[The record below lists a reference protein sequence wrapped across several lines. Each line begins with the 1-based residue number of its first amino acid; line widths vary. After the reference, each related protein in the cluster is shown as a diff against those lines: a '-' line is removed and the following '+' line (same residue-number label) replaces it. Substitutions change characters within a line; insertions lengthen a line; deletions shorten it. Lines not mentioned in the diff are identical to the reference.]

1 MISQLIFIL
10 CFVSAI
16 ILFARNARQIYK
28 NIKIGRALNRNDKP
42 AERLKTMLLVA
53 FGQKKMF
60 KRIVPAVLHLFVYI
74 GFCIINIEMIEI
86 VIDGMFGTHRFL
98 SFLGGSYN
106 FLIAS
111 FEWLA
116 FGVLVSCIIF
126 FMRRNVVHLKRLNS
140 PELKNW
146 PKTDANLILIA
157 EILLMTAF
165 LLMNAADQ
173 NYSCMANH
181 ITSQQDLFQSVSIS
195 FPFYHP
201 ILHL

>member
-16 ILFARNARQIYK
+16 ILFAKNARQIYK

-60 KRIVPAVLHLFVYI
+60 KRVVPAILHLFVYI

-86 VIDGMFGTHRFL
+86 VIDGIFGTHRFL
-98 SFLGGSYN
+98 SFLGSFYN
-106 FLIAS
+106 LLIAS

-116 FGVLVSCIIF
+116 FGVLLGCIIF
-126 FMRRNVVHLKRLNS
+126 FIRRNVIHLKRLNS

-146 PKTDANLILIA
+146 PKTDANLILIT
-157 EILLMTAF
+157 EILLMMAF

-173 NYSCMANH
+173 KLQLYGESH
-181 ITSQQDLFQSVSIS
+181 YITAGS
-195 FPFYHP
+195 FPIRSFIVNGY
-201 ILHL
+201 

>member
-16 ILFARNARQIYK
+16 ILFAKNARQIYK

-60 KRIVPAVLHLFVYI
+60 KRVVPAILHLFVYI

-86 VIDGMFGTHRFL
+86 VIDGIFGTHRFL
-98 SFLGGSYN
+98 SFLGSFYN
-106 FLIAS
+106 LLIAS

-116 FGVLVSCIIF
+116 F
-126 FMRRNVVHLKRLNS
+126 
-140 PELKNW
+140 
-146 PKTDANLILIA
+146 
-157 EILLMTAF
+157 
-165 LLMNAADQ
+165 
-173 NYSCMANH
+173 
-181 ITSQQDLFQSVSIS
+181 
-195 FPFYHP
+195 
-201 ILHL
+201 